1 MFALSRSSSAT
12 LKQKAQFQFQG
23 LLRYHLSDTSDLRL
37 GLSHLTGGETR
48 VNGVAQNDRQS
59 TTKVSFG
66 GAVFVAPKTQLLA
79 TVGRDL
85 HVRQGF
91 KENARINLRLLQV
104 F

>member
-1 MFALSRSSSAT
+1 LRNQPSSPLCAC
-12 LKQKAQFQFQG
+12 
-23 LLRYHLSDTSDLRL
+23 LRRPK
-37 GLSHLTGGETR
+37 R
-48 VNGVAQNDRQS
+48 VLYLCSCGWISYPQS

>member
-1 MFALSRSSSAT
+1 
-12 LKQKAQFQFQG
+12 
-23 LLRYHLSDTSDLRL
+23 
-37 GLSHLTGGETR
+37 SHLTGGETQ
-48 VNGVAQNDRQS
+48 VNGVSQGDRQS

-66 GAVFVAPKTQLLA
+66 GAVFVAPKAQLLA